1 MLSVNGLDEA
11 SERLCG
17 WLAQRWDRAEPGQ
30 AAVCADFRCT
40 VDYRSCAIAF
50 RSKQV
55 LRDLG
60 DTQHGRAAVF
70 ASADGAYGVEVEG
83 FGTIIRD
90 AGGRLNVLLDRQ
102 AAQSAEDSP
111 GRWLGCEILTSHYM
125 TVAGYCLAHA
135 GGVCRDGRCVLWTGE
150 SGAGK
155 TTRVLELVAAGW
167 DYIGDDVV
175 MLRPGPAGWEVSPYR
190 RTAHVSVDTCRRF
203 VQLSG
208 LAGRK
213 PFGDKHLFDIA
224 QYFDT
229 RIPDRAAVDE
239 IYFLHGVGD
248 EPPRRLSASEAFEC
262 LAPGFLYY
270 IWPDDGPGMLDM
282 VLAMASEVPV
292 YGIGRGAEYER

>member
-1 MLSVNGLDEA
+1 M
-11 SERLCG
+11 
-17 WLAQRWDRAEPGQ
+17 AQRWDRAEPGQ